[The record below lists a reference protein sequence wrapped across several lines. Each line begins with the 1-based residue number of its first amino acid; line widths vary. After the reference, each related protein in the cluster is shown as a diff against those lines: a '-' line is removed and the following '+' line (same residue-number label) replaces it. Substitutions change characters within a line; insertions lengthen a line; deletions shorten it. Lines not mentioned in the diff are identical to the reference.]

1 MNEKKQA
8 LLIVNQRGNQYFP
21 LQLKE
26 CDIISPF
33 ASDHVLNRFFRKV
46 ILKTGM
52 NGLARILFKHMDAL
66 IEKNDWIIV
75 FDTGNADGI
84 VKYIQGRYAGKRII
98 VWYWNPV
105 QRTISPECFKSLNAE
120 LWSFDLRDCQKYDM
134 KFNTQFYISDNTKRK
149 KYIDMKDVDVLFIG
163 KDKNRAEK
171 LIWLEKKLK
180 SQNLTSLFYVTRPSL
195 KSEIRTDI
203 AYRPNIS
210 YLELMGYIEHTKAI
224 LDLVHE
230 KQSGLTLRPLE
241 ALFFKKKL
249 ITNDLNIQNY
259 DLYNKNNIF
268 IIGVDKEDEMGKF
281 IYSDYDNTNYDD
293 LIEKYDLRS
302 WLGRFESV

>member
-1 MNEKKQA
+1 MTEKKKI
-8 LLIVNQRGNQYFP
+8 LLIVNQRGNMYFP

-33 ASDHVLNRFFRKV
+33 TSDCIMNRFFRK
-46 ILKTGM
+46 ILLGTGV
-52 NGLARILFKHMDAL
+52 NVLARILFRHMDTL
-66 IEKNDWIIV
+66 IEKNDLIIV

-84 VKYIQGRYAGKRII
+84 IKYIQNRYKGKRTIL
-98 VWYWNPV
+98 WYWNPV
-105 QRTISPECFKSLNAE
+105 KRTISTKCFKSLNAE
-120 LWSFDLRDCQKYDM
+120 LWSFDVRDCQKYDL
-134 KFNTQFYISDNTKRK
+134 KFNTQFYISDNIKRK
-149 KYIDMKDVDVLFIG
+149 KSIDINDVDVLFIG

-171 LIWLEKKLK
+171 LIWLENLLK
-180 SQNLTSLFYVTRPSL
+180 SQNITSLFYVTRPRL
-195 KSEIRTDI
+195 KSEISANI
-203 AYRPNIS
+203 AYSPNIS
-210 YLELMGYIEHTKAI
+210 YLELMGYIDHTKAI

-268 IIGVDKEDEMGKF
+268 IIGVDKEDEIGNF
-281 IYSDYDNTNYDD
+281 IRSDYDNTNYNE

-302 WLGRFESV
+302 WLGRFELI